1 MKKHT
6 KSANVKS
13 IPTRQKRRPGRPIVM
28 ANGLEKQPGEAVDED
43 THEDYLDIPVNKLS
57 NIQIDNTSEII
68 YEKEE

>member
-1 MKKHT
+1 
-6 KSANVKS
+6 
-13 IPTRQKRRPGRPIVM
+13 M